1 MNVKN
6 STKPIVLFVC
16 SKRSDLIFWKEVKL
30 HAIFFSMLI
39 VKPPIIE
46 NSDYNLF
53 YSENLRFTIDFRNRY
68 QLQECDGALCQKHI
82 FICTDFAV
90 IVFGDITG
98 SLRTVLL
105 ILQWYTRKS
114 LSEDVFE
121 SRIKEGLVAQ
131 GLSL

>member
-1 MNVKN
+1 
-6 STKPIVLFVC
+6 
-16 SKRSDLIFWKEVKL
+16 
-30 HAIFFSMLI
+30 MLI

-121 SRIKEGLVAQ
+121 SKIKEGLVAQ